1 MGLVNRHRHLS
12 LSGNKSVEDLS
23 IGESS
28 NKYAKAISMIG
39 TSQESVL
46 YSKTTIDIEE
56 AMTAG
61 VPSKISVELYQD

>member
-1 MGLVNRHRHLS
+1 CY
-12 LSGNKSVEDLS
+12 EDLS

-46 YSKTTIDIEE
+46 VFENDNIDIEE

-61 VPSKISVELYQD
+61 VPSKNICRVISRLSG